1 MACSVTHTATSPAFS
16 LLIEPSPLEQV
27 AKIQAQL
34 QHELAPARSFGNV
47 ADVRVLGAIGVIEM
61 VEPVVMADIQRRFVD
76 EGIWVRPFG
85 KLVYVMPPFVISEQ
99 ELTRLTT
106 ALVKV
111 VKG

>member
-1 MACSVTHTATSPAFS
+1 
-16 LLIEPSPLEQV
+16 
-27 AKIQAQL
+27 
-34 QHELAPARSFGNV
+34 
-47 ADVRVLGAIGVIEM
+47 

-99 ELTRLTT
+99 ELTKLTT